1 MVAVISKMVVAPSV
15 AGVERMRAFLRGEAF
30 APHRHDTYAIGVT
43 TDGIQSFGYRGA
55 SHGSLAGQVFVLHP
69 DELHDGRQGDDRG
82 FGYRIA
88 YIDPVLVRDAA
99 QCCNLPFLPNPLVSY
114 PRLCRAVR
122 NFVSEM
128 DTPLD
133 DLAATGHL
141 SEIAHALVAASG
153 DGAGPGRK
161 IDTRA
166 VGLARD
172 FLRAAN
178 EATVSIAELETISGL
193 SRWQLARQFRD
204 AFGVSPSRYHLLRR
218 LEHARS
224 LILGGM
230 SLARVAPTAGFAD
243 QAHLSRHFRDAFGKS
258 PGRWRRLYT
267 ITFRPGISAH
277 GLPA

>member
-1 MVAVISKMVVAPSV
+1 MVAAISKMAVASSMPGV
-15 AGVERMRAFLRGEAF
+15 ARMRAFLRGEAF

-55 SHGSLAGQVFVLHP
+55 SHGSVAGQVFVLHP

-99 QCCNLPFLPNPLVSY
+99 QCRSLPFLPNPLVSY
-114 PRLCRAVR
+114 PRLCKAVR
-122 NFVSEM
+122 NFVSGIG
-128 DTPLD
+128 TPLD
-133 DLAATGHL
+133 DLAATSHL

-153 DGAGPGRK
+153 RGAGPGRK

-172 FLRAAN
+172 FLRAAP
-178 EATVSIAELETISGL
+178 EKMVSIAELETIAGL

-204 AFGVSPSRYHLLRR
+204 AFGVSPTRYHLLRR

-224 LILGGM
+224 LIVNGI
-230 SLARVAPTAGFAD
+230 SLARVAQTVGFAD
-243 QAHLSRHFRDAFGKS
+243 QAHLSRHFRDAFGMS
-258 PGRWRRLYT
+258 PGRWRRLYAT
-267 ITFRPGISAH
+267 TFEKKASVGRSI
-277 GLPA
+277 